1 MTRLPQIEDLSG
13 LRLFDLT
20 ELRKFLSTSGG
31 MGEALNV
38 GFFAV
43 KPDRRLVDAAVP

>member
-1 MTRLPQIEDLSG
+1 
-13 LRLFDLT
+13 
-20 ELRKFLSTSGG
+20 

-43 KPDRRLVDAAVP
+43 KPDKRLVDAAVPKLHAANRAFVNVECVE